1 MPRRR
6 KNLASIVI
14 VIVSVVFCIKN
25 VDSFAP
31 KLCKLH
37 RPLQHDKLRPRHV
50 STNQLATNT
59 DSSEG
64 IVTNNLS
71 FWEVAAQKFV
81 SDDYATNPLELQK
94 YVQIL
99 TVIRTG
105 IPSLLAGAVASFI
118 YPDVS
123 MYIASSIHSKEAL
136 DVIANDYS
144 QYIQNILTTC
154 GLMFTIMTGY
164 TYYFLYKQQEA
175 IFNAMF
181 HEVSVAGSLLE
192 QVALVCQGRDEMYQD
207 VLAAMDRYIK
217 EDLTQFAT
225 EPSVLLSKR
234 PIDDPLEHIFYLTSV
249 GEPSVIYQT
258 VRSLRQARAVRLG
271 NLQKKLP
278 PVHLVLLWSLAT
290 IVLCTFPLLGAGSQT
305 IGGPGILHVQSI
317 YMSFIVFG
325 ITMVLLVIQ
334 ELSEPAGRGAYNV
347 VVVLSIL
354 IDNLEQELS
363 GRMDGKFGSGMR
375 NPSADGIHFLP
386 IVNGNNEDDN
396 DEMINPIGDS
406 QR

>member
-1 MPRRR
+1 MTIRRR
-6 KNLASIVI
+6 KNDLASIVSI
-14 VIVSVVFCIKN
+14 IIIALMVFGTPN

-31 KLCKLH
+31 ISSISYRHL
-37 RPLQHDKLRPRHV
+37 LQNKHRPRHV
-50 STNQLATNT
+50 STIQFATNT
-59 DSSEG
+59 DSSKG

-71 FWEVAAQKFV
+71 LWEVAAQKFV

-94 YVQIL
+94 YVQTL
-99 TVIRTG
+99 TIIRTG
-105 IPSLLAGAVASFI
+105 IPSLIAGSIASLI

-123 MYIASSIHSKEAL
+123 MFIASSIHSKEAL
-136 DVIANDYS
+136 DVVANDYS

-192 QVALVCQGRDEMYQD
+192 QVALVCQGRHDMYQD

-217 EDLTQFAT
+217 EDLTQFTT

-347 VVVLSIL
+347 VVVLTIL
-354 IDNLEQELS
+354 INNLEQELS

-375 NPSADGIHFLP
+375 NPSADGIH
-386 IVNGNNEDDN
+386 IISTINGESED
-396 DEMINPIGDS
+396 EL
-406 QR
+406 